1 MKTKKNDTPAEGC
14 GKKIKKE
21 RRGIMIFKRRNI
33 TKGKRAVGNEQK
45 KSKKKTEDWQN

>member
-33 TKGKRAVGNEQK
+33 TKGKRAVGNE
-45 KSKKKTEDWQN
+45 